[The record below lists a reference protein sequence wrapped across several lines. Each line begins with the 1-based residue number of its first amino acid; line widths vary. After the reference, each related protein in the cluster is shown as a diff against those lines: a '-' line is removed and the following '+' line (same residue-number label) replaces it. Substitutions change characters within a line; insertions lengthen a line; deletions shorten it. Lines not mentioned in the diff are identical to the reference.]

1 MRSRGAQLKRA
12 ALALG
17 SLLLFAAGAELVL
30 RALLPNRYYVWPP
43 GFTWVSEPDPRIGGI
58 QGPSKLTINSF
69 GMRGDE
75 WTGRERYRVLAVG
88 GSTTICGELDDSE
101 AWPHLV
107 QEKLDASLGEHAVW
121 VGNVGRPGH
130 GTSQHLAQLE
140 KLLPQHPEIDAVL
153 LLVGINDMLF
163 HLGWTLVP
171 PGARRPPMTPDQADS
186 SGEPF
191 TVTPARDPGAA
202 WYQQLA
208 LARIFRRLGGRASAS
223 KSPII
228 DRSFSFVID
237 ARLARSQA
245 QAYRDQLPDLEPVLA
260 GYARALAEIAQV
272 TRSAGVRLILLTQP
286 TLWRTD
292 LSPADQALLWMGG
305 PPFGIEVPEAVY
317 YSVGALARAMD
328 RFNQTLLRVCAEQ
341 AVECL
346 DVAAGLPRDGS
357 VFSDD
362 AHFTEQGA
370 RLLADQIAAYLAE
383 TPPLRR

>member
-1 MRSRGAQLKRA
+1 MRSRGAGAKRA

-17 SLLLFAAGAELVL
+17 SLLVFAVAAELGL
-30 RALLPNRYYVWPP
+30 RALLPDRYYVWPP

-75 WTGRERYRVLAVG
+75 WTGREHYRVLAVG
-88 GSTTICGELDDSE
+88 GSTTICAELDDSE

-107 QEKLDASLGEHAVW
+107 QQKLDESLGEHAVW

-130 GTSQHLAQLE
+130 GTHQHLEQLD

-153 LLVGINDMLF
+153 MLVGINDMLF

-171 PGARRPPMTPDQADS
+171 PGARTPPSPGRPDR

-191 TVTPARDPGAA
+191 TVTPARDPGAP

-208 LARIFRRLGGRASAS
+208 LAGIFTRLAGRAPAS
-223 KSPII
+223 QSPII

-237 ARLARSQA
+237 ARLARSRA
-245 QAYRDQLPDLEPVLA
+245 HAYRDQLPDLGPVLD
-260 GYARALAEIAQV
+260 GYAKALAQIAHT

-292 LSPADQALLWMGG
+292 LSQADQARLWMGG
-305 PPFGIEVPEAVY
+305 PPFGIEGQEPVY
-317 YSVGALARAMD
+317 YSIGALARAMD
-328 RFNQTLLRVCAEQ
+328 GFNRTLLRVCAEQ

-346 DVAAGLPRDGS
+346 DVAARMPRDGS

-362 AHFTEQGA
+362 AHLTEQGA
-370 RLLADQIAAYLAE
+370 RLLADQIAEYLAE

>member
-1 MRSRGAQLKRA
+1 MGL
-12 ALALG
+12 ALA
-17 SLLLFAAGAELVL
+17 SLLVFAAAAELGL
-30 RALLPNRYYVWPP
+30 RALLPTRYYVWPP
-43 GFTWVSEPDPRIGGI
+43 GFEWSSEPDPRIGGI
-58 QGPSKLTINSF
+58 QGVSKLTINSL

-107 QEKLDASLGEHAVW
+107 QERLAALLGEHAVW

-130 GTSQHLAQLE
+130 GTHQHIEQVGKLLAQY
-140 KLLPQHPEIDAVL
+140 PEIDAVL

-171 PGARRPPMTPDQADS
+171 PGARKPPDPGSSDS

-191 TVTPARDPGAA
+191 TVTPARDPDAA

-208 LARIFRRLGGRASAS
+208 LTRIFSLLGRDASAS
-223 KSPII
+223 RSPII

-237 ARLARSQA
+237 ARLARSRA
-245 QAYRDQLPDLEPVLA
+245 HAYRDELPDLEPVLA
-260 GYARALAEIAQV
+260 GYATALAEIAHL

-286 TLWRTD
+286 TLWRPD
-292 LSPADQALLWMGG
+292 LSEADQARLWMGG
-305 PPFGIEVPEAVY
+305 PPFGIELPEPVY
-317 YSVGALARAMD
+317 YSIGALARAMHGY
-328 RFNQTLLRVCAEQ
+328 NQTLLRVCSEQ
-341 AVECL
+341 GVECL
-346 DVAAGLPRDGS
+346 DVAERMPRDGS
-357 VFSDD
+357 IFSDD
-362 AHFTEQGA
+362 AHLTERGA

-383 TPPLRR
+383 TKPLRP